1 MKNSW
6 KLQDAKARFSELV
19 ECALAGDPQHVTRR
33 GAPAVVVISEKEYQK
48 SKSRDSVK
56 KKKSL
61 VEVMQSCP
69 APEIFDFLEDSRNKS
84 DLGRPVEQL

>member
-1 MKNSW
+1 MMNSPW
-6 KLQDAKARFSELV
+6 KLRDAKARFSELV

-48 SKSRDSVK
+48 SKNRVSVK

-61 VEVMQSCP
+61 LEVMQSCP
-69 APEIFDFLEDSRNKS
+69 APEIFDLIEDSR
-84 DLGRPVEQL
+84 